1 MDDDMSEPDGVAV
14 AHPHACPACGAAV
27 ADDERF
33 CENCGADLP
42 AAANHAAVAAVEPA
56 APAAGAA
63 PAATAAPAPAGRV
76 CGACGGTVDG
86 DGYCGT
92 CGMKAPSERDH
103 WVEQPASWVAGV
115 CDRGIRHERNEDAV
129 AVAADAEPGGV
140 AALVVCDG
148 VSSAPDSDV
157 ASLAAA
163 RAAREA
169 LCSPH
174 DGDEV
179 VAAGTE
185 QSTAPGVVL
194 TPRLPRNGT
203 DPGLRGPDGE
213 PGLRGPDAES
223 GPRGPDGEPGLGGP
237 DAESGLRGPDVEPGE
252 DDADTRAMAW
262 GAALARAAAA
272 AHQAAVAT
280 SLVVTPAGG
289 RAPSSP
295 PSCTFVAAIVDG
307 PLIVTGCVGDSRAY
321 WLPDQGAA
329 VQLTTDDSWAAEAMA
344 QGVSRQEA
352 ESGPHA
358 HAITRWLGVDSPDPT
373 PSLVQLTAE
382 GPGWVL
388 VCSDGLWNYCS
399 DAADLAALVRA
410 VEAASGREPRL
421 LAAELVAWANAQGGH
436 DNISVALARL
446 GEPAT
451 TPAVE
456 GGMITDG

>member
-1 MDDDMSEPDGVAV
+1 MSEQGAGA
-14 AHPHACPACGAAV
+14 AHPHACPACGAPV
-27 ADDERF
+27 AADERF
-33 CENCGADLP
+33 CEGCGADLP
-42 AAANHAAVAAVEPA
+42 AVVREPA
-56 APAAGAA
+56 PGPAAADPA
-63 PAATAAPAPAGRV
+63 PTDPPVVDADPAPAGRA
-76 CGACGGTVDG
+76 CAACGGTVDD
-86 DGYCGT
+86 DGYCDT
-92 CGMKAPSERDH
+92 CGMRAAAERDH
-103 WVEQPASWVAGV
+103 WVEVPASWVAGV
-115 CDRGIRHERNEDAV
+115 CDRGIRHERNEDAM
-129 AVAADAEPGGV
+129 AVAADPEPGGV

-163 RAAREA
+163 RAAREV

-179 VAAGTE
+179 VTSVDAD
-185 QSTAPGVVL
+185 QNTAPGGEL
-194 TPRLPRNGT
+194 TPRLPRNGVK
-203 DPGLRGPDGE
+203 PE
-213 PGLRGPDAES
+213 
-223 GPRGPDGEPGLGGP
+223 
-237 DAESGLRGPDVEPGE
+237 GE
-252 DDADTRAMAW
+252 DAADTRAMAW
-262 GAALARAAAA
+262 GAALGRATAA
-272 AHQAAVAT
+272 AHEAAAAT

-289 RAPSSP
+289 RAPASP

-321 WLPDQGAA
+321 WLPDGGPA

-344 QGVSRQEA
+344 QGVSREEA

-399 DAADLAALVRA
+399 DAADLAALVAA
-410 VEAASGREPRL
+410 VEAAGNRQPHR

-446 GEPAT
+446 GEPVA

-456 GGMITDG
+456 GG